1 MTLKIMKNVVI
12 KLFEHAMRDAPIEA
26 CGYIA
31 GNGEIVSEAVCM
43 NNIDQS
49 PEHFSFDPQ
58 EQFNVVRELRKKG
71 LKIMGVYHSHPVSPP
86 RMSQEDIRLAYDQK
100 ISYIIVSLQDKPF
113 LIKSFRKKGQTIV
126 EEDIEILE

>member
-1 MTLKIMKNVVI
+1 MTLKIMKSVVI